1 MIFGYYCTVVSM
13 QHMRI
18 EILERQ
24 SGLGRI
30 NYDQGRY
37 LVSVCGVSKD
47 TGSCIVRIA
56 RVFVDRL
63 KRI

>member
-37 LVSVCGVSKD
+37 LVSVCGVSKALIFQ
-47 TGSCIVRIA
+47 GPV
-56 RVFVDRL
+56 
-63 KRI
+63 K